1 MTVRRA
7 GEFSGGC
14 RNRAAILV
22 STPMDTSAI
31 IRPLAAAALGLLLQP
46 AIALAQAAKRPPMEI
61 TIVRAVGET
70 CEPDCPEWI
79 AAQGEIVADTPRKLR
94 RVIQS
99 LNGRKL
105 PVLLH
110 SPGGNV
116 DAGIAMGRM
125 IREAGLVAGV
135 GVSPLPEP
143 CAPKNRACAEERRK
157 PVRGVFNLRR
167 GHCASACTFVLAGGV
182 RRVIHP
188 DAGLGVHQVTIMRTN
203 REVRRQYVVERRRV
217 GGRTIEVSRRLVSE
231 RVIAQRTFKLDKVP
245 EATNRQLSRHFAAM
259 GLPQSFH
266 DITRDTADSTMRYL
280 NEDEKRSHGIATHTT
295 DLLTALGFD
304 PANRFFSAPAQEGRY
319 FGFTDMGAAGG
330 RATMLEVTADPA
342 AEAAPVTLRLVRGAT
357 TLSASGLK
365 MRFIMPDGTAAVA
378 EAMDGRGGDVLT
390 LPISRAALCRFRPT
404 QSASA
409 QLTEGDTVRWS
420 KAGRMMDVLPFAG
433 IRAAVCPA
441 NQWDR

>member
-1 MTVRRA
+1 M
-7 GEFSGGC
+7 
-14 RNRAAILV
+14 
-22 STPMDTSAI
+22 
-31 IRPLAAAALGLLLQP
+31 
-46 AIALAQAAKRPPMEI
+46 
-61 TIVRAVGET
+61 
-70 CEPDCPEWI
+70 
-79 AAQGEIVADTPRKLR
+79 
-94 RVIQS
+94 
-99 LNGRKL
+99 
-105 PVLLH
+105 
-110 SPGGNV
+110 

-280 NEDEKRSHGIATHTT
+280 NEDGKAQPRHRHTHDGPADRSWVRSGQPLLQRARPGRPLFRLHRHGRSRWKGDDARG
-295 DLLTALGFD
+295 DRR
-304 PANRFFSAPAQEGRY
+304 P
-319 FGFTDMGAAGG
+319 GG
-330 RATMLEVTADPA
+330 GSCA
-342 AEAAPVTLRLVRGAT
+342 VTLRLVRGAT